1 MATTNTDI
9 NHINLFPIGELS
21 SRTQVHTVT
30 LRAWERRYGLLKPQ
44 RTAKGHRLYSEAD
57 VATIERVLSLV
68 ARGVPLGKVK
78 PLLEDGTS
86 LAIDNDGQDLWQE
99 LINSLLEAI
108 CSYSVTKVEHL
119 IHQTLANYPVPVC
132 SERWLEPVFAELT
145 LRKDHGAALSFA
157 ESELM
162 RYACLRI
169 KTGGGQNKPVAINL
183 IAGKQTPMWRLVL
196 LALQLND
203 AKFSVCLLNR
213 PFTLVAG
220 IELALQ
226 WADNFTL
233 FYQDGV
239 WDQQEQTKAKLALV
253 ENERLLMCGTA
264 PGLAQ
269 INDQERVFTELT
281 ECLHSLSKH
290 NSSDG

>member
-1 MATTNTDI
+1 
-9 NHINLFPIGELS
+9 
-21 SRTQVHTVT
+21 
-30 LRAWERRYGLLKPQ
+30 
-44 RTAKGHRLYSEAD
+44 

-78 PLLEDGTS
+78 PLLEDSAS
-86 LAIDNDGQDLWQE
+86 LAIDNDGQDLWQD
-99 LINSLLEAI
+99 LINSLLGAI

-119 IHQTLANYPVPVC
+119 IQQTLANYPVPVC

-169 KTGGGQNKPVAINL
+169 KSGGGQNKPAAVNL

-203 AKFSVCLLNR
+203 AKYSVCLLNR
-213 PFTLVAG
+213 PFTLAAG

-281 ECLHSLSKH
+281 GCLHSLSKH
-290 NSSDG
+290 NSSDS